1 MQDKPLQ
8 VALITGG
15 SSGLGYSL
23 AELLGMDGYKV
34 LILAR
39 ENNRIKNALQKLSA
53 KGIDARGI
61 SCDVTNGKQLHEA
74 SLLVGS
80 DYGNIDFLVLN
91 AGSVSTRLVVDYD
104 SPEALK
110 SDLENDLW
118 GTVQSAYYFVPLL
131 KEGSK
136 VLMTSSGFGLIGAAG
151 YSTYCAA
158 KAGII
163 NFGESLRRELLY
175 KKIAVYVSV
184 PGDMDTSQ
192 FEAEIAGQPEWMKAQ
207 SSPRKL
213 MSAEIAAK
221 KILGQCRGYS
231 KFLIA
236 PSNDVRLLIVVSK
249 LLPRR
254 LRDKLLDSMFPR
266 PKQIIKG

>member
-1 MQDKPLQ
+1 MPSQ

-15 SSGLGYSL
+15 SSGLGYAM
-23 AELLGMDGYKV
+23 AELLGNAGYRI

-39 ENNRIKNALQKLSA
+39 DEGRIERAVNQLSENDIEV
-53 KGIDARGI
+53 KGLP
-61 SCDVTNGKQLHEA
+61 CDITNSDQLRDTAAFVRSE
-74 SLLVGS
+74 
-80 DYGNIDFLVLN
+80 YGNIDFLVLN
-91 AGSVSTRLVVDYD
+91 AGSVSTRLIIDYN
-104 SPEALK
+104 SPEELK

-118 GTVQSAYYFVPLL
+118 GTVQSAYFFVPLL

-136 VLMTSSGFGLIGAAG
+136 VLMTSSGFGLMGAAG

-184 PGDMDTSQ
+184 PADMDTPQ
-192 FEAEIAGQPEWMKAQ
+192 FSAEIAGQPEWMKEQ

-213 MSAEIAAK
+213 MSAGFAAK
-221 KILGQCRGYS
+221 KILSQCRGNS
-231 KFLIA
+231 KFLIV
-236 PSNDVRLLIVVSK
+236 PGNDVRLLILASK

-266 PKQIIKG
+266 PK